1 MAAPTKTSDIFF
13 QFSANPIVEVSANS
27 FSKSAELDVSTIFSA
42 RAYVHFSPTGTGA
55 ITVGP
60 EVRIESTP
68 YATGDAGWIPIWSQ
82 IFGVSGPNSSAVD
95 GTEAAGSTLIEET
108 STTGLANGVYVFFK
122 NSTLQN
128 SEWSF
133 VQSVSGG
140 ASFTIL
146 DGLTNAQT
154 GSTWFN
160 LAEVYRPI
168 LDLSGCKRLRAV
180 ANNNRNATARTCAI
194 RIGLVELSGIS

>member
-108 STTGLANGVYVFFK
+108 STTGLANGVYVDRK
-122 NSTLQN
+122 
-128 SEWSF
+128 
-133 VQSVSGG
+133 SV
-140 ASFTIL
+140 
-146 DGLTNAQT
+146 
-154 GSTWFN
+154 
-160 LAEVYRPI
+160 V
-168 LDLSGCKRLRAV
+168 
-180 ANNNRNATARTCAI
+180 
-194 RIGLVELSGIS
+194 